1 MTTMDSFLKSVF
13 DFNVPLQSLLPPLQE
28 PLPSPIPV
36 ADVVESEDDIFRTVQ
51 SSWSDKYWD
60 QVQGGRKFPWLN
72 KRRKHRHSKKQQT
85 VIEDIEL
92 TTFIEEESCQK
103 DRFTVQFHSSFGLGI
118 RWKVTMSGRVLVLGF
133 VTPAQS
139 DPPSRFSGADRN
151 HLLGR
156 QQVVSVAENSRMVCP
171 GDELVSVDAINVRQ
185 LDGLGLEH
193 LLLSIDHLAKSG
205 VSLTFR
211 YTDEDADVEVKDML
225 AEAARE
231 QQRLKERKEWMDQ
244 QAMQKSYK
252 RRRRKLV
259 EREDAELGGS
269 LSQRMLAARQATH
282 PYPSTLGP
290 VARRGIGADEDFG
303 HAQYAEDLE
312 AYLLPHLLQQFSP
325 AFQTPLMQPP
335 GEYAQL
341 QHAVREQGVS
351 AAVDEEALLLHCTRL
366 V

>member
-36 ADVVESEDDIFRTVQ
+36 AVVESEDDIFRTVQ

-60 QVQGGRKFPWLN
+60 QVRGGRKFPWLS
-72 KRRKHRHSKKQQT
+72 KRSKQKHSKKQQT
-85 VIEDIEL
+85 IIEDIEL

-103 DRFTVQFHSSFGLGI
+103 DRFTVQFRSSFGLGI

-139 DPPSRFSGADRN
+139 GPPSSFSV
-151 HLLGR
+151 GR

-171 GDELVSVDAINVRQ
+171 GDELVSVDAVNVRQ

-231 QQRLKERKEWMDQ
+231 QQRIKERKEWMDQ

-252 RRRRKLV
+252 RRRRKLE

-282 PYPSTLGP
+282 PYPSTLGT
-290 VARRGIGADEDFG
+290 VARRGMGEDEDFG
-303 HAQYAEDLE
+303 HARHAEDLE
-312 AYLLPHLLQQFSP
+312 AFLLPHLLQQFSP

-341 QHAVREQGVS
+341 QHAVREQDVC